1 MKLEN
6 VLKKFGDEK
15 LEIKKF
21 TVNADKKEEKEKSA
35 NNNMLFDFKD
45 RITKYM
51 LMPFQVFNEVFIP
64 KGSGDDKTGDDKTG
78 DDKTGDDSNDNESNK
93 IMKKCNGKKNKR
105 KCIKKAIKKTCR
117 RKGNMRKICKR
128 TLKRKLLH

>member
-6 VLKKFGDEK
+6 VLKKFDDEK

-21 TVNADKKEEKEKSA
+21 TVSADKTEKKDKRS
-35 NNNMLFDFKD
+35 NKNILVDFKD
-45 RITKYM
+45 KITKYM
-51 LMPFQVFNEVFIP
+51 LMPFQVLNEVFMP
-64 KGSGDDKTGDDKTG
+64 KKMDISINSNNIE
-78 DDKTGDDSNDNESNK
+78 SNDTEGDE
-93 IMKKCNGKKNKR
+93 IMQKCNGKKKKR